1 MPTTFEYFRRI
12 GGPTLLDRKL
22 IFNLGIPISLASA
35 LLFRQTPE
43 VLTFEILFRELF
55 VFLMIWL
62 FILLNGELARATI
75 FRKHRENP
83 IPAPLVVGFG
93 AALGVCALVFMSWL
107 EGLIGLI
114 PIGLSGA
121 ALFVAGLLGA
131 ILITLSSVFEIARRE
146 FRFNE
151 SVRLSHS
158 LAASITNEPTEQI
171 ASFFRDLEVRV
182 VRVFERSQ
190 HDSPAQVLERVL
202 VECVKPM
209 SRSRWIRPNW
219 IRDLLVIRGINVDAI
234 ALRPFSAPTIVAAL
248 YAGLLFA
255 FNAIS
260 PDVSV
265 TSSAIAALISFLV
278 ITAVFTLANLTF
290 KKSRTF
296 LINRFFGAYAGVV
309 VITACLITLS
319 NQLLFVGEIDPGRYL
334 AGSTANFIAL
344 GIASVVF
351 SASWKGGRLAGEG
364 PRVRRKDRD
373 VSGSLALAH
382 RELVSRK
389 LASFLH
395 SSVQNRILALQL
407 SQPQEPPES
416 IHSLESAVIDI
427 IDQAKHDFL
436 VSQSLPISER
446 LKRLQADWEGVA
458 RLEFSLPES
467 DLTTSQAEVVV
478 MLAEEA
484 ITNSIRHGLATEVSV
499 AVSPGDFPN
508 QIIFEVLDNGTG
520 PLGKTK
526 VGLGSSLL
534 RELAND
540 EWSLGFR
547 DIGGARLFAKVI
559 C

>member
-1 MPTTFEYFRRI
+1 MPTAFEYFRRI

-22 IFNLGIPISLASA
+22 IFNLGLPISLASA

-43 VLTFEILFRELF
+43 VLTLEILIKELF
-55 VFLMIWL
+55 VFLMILL

-83 IPAPLVVGFG
+83 IPAAFVVSFG
-93 AALGVCALVFMSWL
+93 AALGVCAVVFMNWL

-121 ALFVAGLLGA
+121 TLFIAGLLGA
-131 ILITLSSVFEIARRE
+131 VLITLSSVFEIARRE
-146 FRFNE
+146 FRLNAR
-151 SVRLSHS
+151 VRLSHS
-158 LAASITNEPTEQI
+158 LAASINNELIQQI
-171 ASFFRDLEVRV
+171 ASFFEDLESRV
-182 VRVFERSQ
+182 VRVFQRSQ
-190 HDSPAQVLERVL
+190 NDSPAQVLERVL

-219 IRDLLVIRGINVDAI
+219 IRDFLVIRGINVDAI
-234 ALRPFSAPTIVAAL
+234 ALRPFSAPMIVAAL
-248 YAGLLFA
+248 YAGLLFVY
-255 FNAIS
+255 NAVS

-265 TSSAIAALISFLV
+265 TSSAIAALICFLV
-278 ITAVFTLANLTF
+278 ITVVFTLANFSF
-290 KKSRTF
+290 KKSRLF
-296 LINRFFGAYAGVV
+296 LLNRFFGAYAGVV

-334 AGSTANFIAL
+334 AGATANFISL

-351 SASWKGGRLAGEG
+351 SASWKGGRLVDDG
-364 PRVRRKDRD
+364 PRVKKKDRE

-389 LASFLH
+389 LASYLH

-407 SQPQEPPES
+407 SQPQGRPES
-416 IHSLESAVIDI
+416 IHNLESAVLDI
-427 IDQAKHDFL
+427 IEQAKHDFL
-436 VSQSLPISER
+436 VGQSLPISER
-446 LKRLQADWEGVA
+446 LKRLQAAWEGVA

-467 DLTTSQAEVVV
+467 DLTTSQEEVVL

-484 ITNSIRHGLATEVSV
+484 VTNSIRHGLATEVSV
-499 AVSPGDFPN
+499 SVSPGDFPN
-508 QIIFEVLDNGTG
+508 QIILEVLDNGTG

-540 EWSLGFR
+540 EWSLEFR
-547 DIGGARLFAKVI
+547 DIGGARLIAKVV

>member
-1 MPTTFEYFRRI
+1 MPTAFEYFTRI

-22 IFNLGIPISLASA
+22 IFNLGLPISLASA

-43 VLTFEILFRELF
+43 VLTLEILIKELF
-55 VFLMIWL
+55 VFLMILL

-83 IPAPLVVGFG
+83 IPATFVVSFG
-93 AALGVCALVFMSWL
+93 AALGVCAVVFMNWL

-121 ALFVAGLLGA
+121 TLFIAGLLGA
-131 ILITLSSVFEIARRE
+131 VLITLSSVFEIARRE
-146 FRFNE
+146 FRLNAR
-151 SVRLSHS
+151 VRLSHS
-158 LAASITNEPTEQI
+158 LAASINNELIQQI
-171 ASFFRDLEVRV
+171 ASFFEDLESRV
-182 VRVFERSQ
+182 VRVFQRSQ
-190 HDSPAQVLERVL
+190 NDSPAQVLERVL

-219 IRDLLVIRGINVDAI
+219 IRDFLVIRGINVDAI
-234 ALRPFSAPTIVAAL
+234 ALRPFSAPMIVAAL
-248 YAGLLFA
+248 YAGLLFVY
-255 FNAIS
+255 NAVS

-278 ITAVFTLANLTF
+278 ITVVFTLANFSF
-290 KKSRTF
+290 KKSRLF
-296 LINRFFGAYAGVV
+296 LLNRFFGAYAGVV

-319 NQLLFVGEIDPGRYL
+319 NQLLFVGAIDPGRYL
-334 AGSTANFIAL
+334 AGATANFITL

-351 SASWKGGRLAGEG
+351 SASWKGGRLVDDGL
-364 PRVRRKDRD
+364 RVKKKDSE

-389 LASFLH
+389 LASYLH

-407 SQPQEPPES
+407 SQPQGRPES
-416 IHSLESAVIDI
+416 IHNLESAVLDI
-427 IDQAKHDFL
+427 IEQAKHDFL
-436 VSQSLPISER
+436 VGQSLPISER
-446 LKRLQADWEGVA
+446 LKHLQAAWEGVA

-467 DLTTSQAEVVV
+467 DLTTSQEEVVL

-484 ITNSIRHGLATEVSV
+484 VTNSIRHGLATEVSV
-499 AVSPGDFPN
+499 SVSPGDFPN
-508 QIIFEVLDNGTG
+508 QIILEVLDNGTG

-540 EWSLGFR
+540 EWSLKFR
-547 DIGGARLFAKVI
+547 DIGGARLIAKVV

>member
-1 MPTTFEYFRRI
+1 MPTTFDYFRRI

-22 IFNLGIPISLASA
+22 IFNLGLPISLASA

-43 VLTFEILFRELF
+43 VLTLEILIKELF
-55 VFLMIWL
+55 VFLMIL
-62 FILLNGELARATI
+62 LVILLLGELARATI

-83 IPAPLVVGFG
+83 IPATLVISSG
-93 AALGVCALVFMSWL
+93 AAIGVCAVVFMNWL

-121 ALFVAGLLGA
+121 TLFIAGLLGA
-131 ILITLSSVFEIARRE
+131 VLITLSSVFELARRE
-146 FRFNE
+146 FRLNAR
-151 SVRLSHS
+151 VRLSHS
-158 LAASITNEPTEQI
+158 LAASKNNELIQQI
-171 ASFFRDLEVRV
+171 ASFFEDLESRV
-182 VRVFERSQ
+182 VRVFQRSQ
-190 HDSPAQVLERVL
+190 NDSPAQVLERVL

-219 IRDLLVIRGINVDAI
+219 IRDFLVIRGINVDAI
-234 ALRPFSAPTIVAAL
+234 ALRPFSAPMIVAAL
-248 YAGLLFA
+248 YAGLLFVY
-255 FNAIS
+255 NAIS
-260 PDVSV
+260 PGVSV

-278 ITAVFTLANLTF
+278 ITVVFTLANLAF
-290 KKSRTF
+290 KKSRLF
-296 LINRFFGAYAGVV
+296 LLNRFFGAYAGVV

-334 AGSTANFIAL
+334 AGATANFISL
-344 GIASVVF
+344 GIASVAF
-351 SASWKGGRLAGEG
+351 SASWKGGRLDDDG
-364 PRVRRKDRD
+364 PRVKKKDRE

-382 RELVSRK
+382 RELVGRK
-389 LASFLH
+389 LASYLH

-407 SQPQEPPES
+407 SQPQGRPES
-416 IHSLESAVIDI
+416 IHNLESAVLDI
-427 IDQAKHDFL
+427 IEQAKHDFL
-436 VSQSLPISER
+436 VGQSLSIVKR

-467 DLTTSQAEVVV
+467 DLTTYQEEVVL

-484 ITNSIRHGLATEVSV
+484 VTNSIRHGLATEVSV
-499 AVSPGDFPN
+499 SVSLGDFPN

-540 EWSLGFR
+540 EWSLKFR
-547 DIGGARLFAKVI
+547 DIGGARLIAKVV

>member
-1 MPTTFEYFRRI
+1 
-12 GGPTLLDRKL
+12 
-22 IFNLGIPISLASA
+22 
-35 LLFRQTPE
+35 
-43 VLTFEILFRELF
+43 
-55 VFLMIWL
+55 
-62 FILLNGELARATI
+62 
-75 FRKHRENP
+75 
-83 IPAPLVVGFG
+83 
-93 AALGVCALVFMSWL
+93 
-107 EGLIGLI
+107 
-114 PIGLSGA
+114 
-121 ALFVAGLLGA
+121 
-131 ILITLSSVFEIARRE
+131 
-146 FRFNE
+146 
-151 SVRLSHS
+151 
-158 LAASITNEPTEQI
+158 
-171 ASFFRDLEVRV
+171 
-182 VRVFERSQ
+182 
-190 HDSPAQVLERVL
+190 
-202 VECVKPM
+202 
-209 SRSRWIRPNW
+209 
-219 IRDLLVIRGINVDAI
+219 
-234 ALRPFSAPTIVAAL
+234 
-248 YAGLLFA
+248 
-255 FNAIS
+255 
-260 PDVSV
+260 
-265 TSSAIAALISFLV
+265 
-278 ITAVFTLANLTF
+278 
-290 KKSRTF
+290 
-296 LINRFFGAYAGVV
+296 
-309 VITACLITLS
+309 
-319 NQLLFVGEIDPGRYL
+319 L

-436 VSQSLPISER
+436 VGQSLPISER
-446 LKRLQADWEGVA
+446 LKSLQADWEGVA

-499 AVSPGDFPN
+499 SVSPGDFPN